1 MVTHDKTK
9 GGGSSASSIKVYS
22 FNANSI
28 GRNPKRQTVFH
39 HLKKKNPDIILAC
52 DTRICNEIENVV
64 KEEWGGNCIFNSLSS
79 QARGIAIFIK
89 KDFPVTVLDKFSDTG
104 GNILAVLLSYENK
117 KILLEGIYGPNSDEP
132 SFYSELAFKKIT
144 DWAPEFSI
152 FAGDF
157 NLVLDPNIDTKN
169 YLHTNNPQAMQ
180 EVKSQMQTFNL
191 VDIWRELHPNE
202 RTYTWQKFNANKQSR
217 LDFFLVSSSLLP
229 FVKSADIVP
238 GFCSDHSGISL
249 EIDFAKFQRGR
260 GFWKFNASL
269 LSEPDY
275 VKLVK
280 DTIKRVVAQY
290 AIVDNDPDF
299 YVNASAEILNDFYSS
314 SSPGSLQHVPLKINP
329 ETFLD
334 ILFLEIQETQYL
346 SLLSERMKSLPRRS

>member
-1 MVTHDKTK
+1 MLVTHDKTK

-64 KEEWGGNCIFNSLSS
+64 KEEWGGHCILNSLSS

-89 KDFPVTVLDKFSDTG
+89 KDFPVTVLDKFCDTG

-191 VDIWRELHPNE
+191 VDIWNA
-202 RTYTWQKFNANKQSR
+202 YTA
-217 LDFFLVSSSLLP
+217 L
-229 FVKSADIVP
+229 KSTPSMQI
-238 GFCSDHSGISL
+238 
-249 EIDFAKFQRGR
+249 
-260 GFWKFNASL
+260 
-269 LSEPDY
+269 
-275 VKLVK
+275 
-280 DTIKRVVAQY
+280 
-290 AIVDNDPDF
+290 
-299 YVNASAEILNDFYSS
+299 
-314 SSPGSLQHVPLKINP
+314 GS
-329 ETFLD
+329 
-334 ILFLEIQETQYL
+334 
-346 SLLSERMKSLPRRS
+346 